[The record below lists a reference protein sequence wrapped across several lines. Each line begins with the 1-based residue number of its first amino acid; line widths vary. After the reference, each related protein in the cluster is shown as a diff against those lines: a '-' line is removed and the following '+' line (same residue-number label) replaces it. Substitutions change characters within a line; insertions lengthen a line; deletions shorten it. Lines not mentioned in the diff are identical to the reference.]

1 IYKSFLLNTKT
12 FSTFAPRMKPM
23 ENIALTTNQNFLGKN
38 LPENLVVSNNC
49 VNTHTHT
56 HKGDRSLVRA

>member
-1 IYKSFLLNTKT
+1 
-12 FSTFAPRMKPM
+12 MKRT

-38 LPENLVVSNNC
+38 LLKNLVVLGKS
-49 VNTHTHT
+49 VNTHTHTHT